1 MAKGS
6 GHRGHREERKARTI
20 LNRVIGTAH
29 REDVVLKEE
38 KTPSVCCGGSCGRR
52 TVHTTANLLKYGIK
66 IGCCTSK
73 TCQLR
78 VLDLINEQIDRQ
90 KGQAKEPTLQPIG
103 QALTVVQKHSRTQS
117 GVYAV

>member
-6 GHRGHREERKARTI
+6 GHRGHKEDRKASTS

-29 REDVVLKEE
+29 REDVLLKED

-73 TCQLR
+73 TCQLK

-90 KGQAKEPTLQPIG
+90 KGVANEPKLQPIG
-103 QALTVVQKHSRTQS
+103 LALTVAQKFNRSQP
-117 GVYAV
+117 GAYAV